1 MTKDRTPDQPENPEN
16 TEIVDA
22 VEADV
27 EGPADETTVLP
38 TDDTAQFE
46 GEAADVA
53 PAAEASR
60 SDAAADVGDA
70 VPAMGGRS
78 DESQDP
84 FWHPRTPESETAA
97 SSPEWTSAGAIPA
110 IPAAAAAA
118 GAGGT
123 AYPPNGPTGPGTP
136 KGPGFWRRVG
146 DAWRRVWSSALGKV
160 LVIGAAAL
168 AVLAIVAAI
177 GMAAFMGG
185 RGHMGGDRGER
196 WAACADQGQS
206 RSGQGMKGNK
216 QQAECPNGQQ
226 GRQGQQRQ
234 RGQGQQPWG
243 ENEGPNAGR
252 GNGTNPGTP
261 GQGQQLPGNEAVPG
275 APGRGQRTP
284 GLEGLPQGGLG
295 LGAALHGEVVVGG
308 ATPKTILFQTGEVTE
323 YTDGASIAVKST
335 DGFTATYALTP
346 TSIAPQV
353 GLTQGQTV
361 RVIAE
366 KDGAKVMRIELVRT
380 TTTN

>member
-16 TEIVDA
+16 TEINDA

-27 EGPADETTVLP
+27 EPPADETTVLP
-38 TDDTAQFE
+38 TDDTAQF
-46 GEAADVA
+46 D
-53 PAAEASR
+53 ASR
-60 SDAAADVGDA
+60 AAKSPVTETSEHEAEDA
-70 VPAMGGRS
+70 VHDGTGRS
-78 DESQDP
+78 AESEDP
-84 FWHPRTPESETAA
+84 FWHPQTPETTTSA
-97 SSPEWTSAGAIPA
+97 SSPEWTSGAAIPA
-110 IPAAAAAA
+110 IPAVAAAA

-146 DAWRRVWSSALGKV
+146 DAWRRVWSSTIGKI

-206 RSGQGMKGNK
+206 RSGQGMKGKKGN
-216 QQAECPNGQQ
+216 ADCSDGQQ
-226 GRQGQQRQ
+226 GSGQPGQ
-234 RGQGQQPWG
+234 RGQGRQPWG
-243 ENEGPNAGR
+243 DNEGPNAGR
-252 GNGTNPGTP
+252 GNGTNPRTP

>member
-16 TEIVDA
+16 TEINDA

-27 EGPADETTVLP
+27 EPPADETTVLP
-38 TDDTAQFE
+38 TDDTTQFD
-46 GEAADVA
+46 ASR
-53 PAAEASR
+53 AAESPVTETSEHEAE
-60 SDAAADVGDA
+60 DA
-70 VPAMGGRS
+70 VHDGTGRS
-78 DESQDP
+78 AESEDP
-84 FWHPRTPESETAA
+84 FWHPQTPETTTSA
-97 SSPEWTSAGAIPA
+97 SSPEWTSGAAIPA
-110 IPAAAAAA
+110 IPAVAAAA

-146 DAWRRVWSSALGKV
+146 DAWRRVWSSTIGKI

-206 RSGQGMKGNK
+206 RSGQGMKGKKGN
-216 QQAECPNGQQ
+216 ADCSDGQQ
-226 GRQGQQRQ
+226 GSGQPGQ
-234 RGQGQQPWG
+234 RGQGRQPWG

-252 GNGTNPGTP
+252 GNGTNPRTP

-308 ATPKTILFQTGEVTE
+308 ATPKTILFQTGEVTD

>member
-16 TEIVDA
+16 TEINDA

-27 EGPADETTVLP
+27 EPPADETTVLP
-38 TDDTAQFE
+38 TDDTAQFD
-46 GEAADVA
+46 ASR
-53 PAAEASR
+53 AAESPVTETSEHEAE
-60 SDAAADVGDA
+60 DA
-70 VPAMGGRS
+70 VHDGTGRS
-78 DESQDP
+78 AESEDP
-84 FWHPRTPESETAA
+84 FWHPQTPETTTSA
-97 SSPEWTSAGAIPA
+97 SSPEWTSGAAIPA
-110 IPAAAAAA
+110 IPAVAAAA

-146 DAWRRVWSSALGKV
+146 DAWRRVWSSTIGKI

-206 RSGQGMKGNK
+206 RSGQGMKGKKGN
-216 QQAECPNGQQ
+216 ADCSDGQQ
-226 GRQGQQRQ
+226 GSGQPGQ
-234 RGQGQQPWG
+234 RGQGRQPWG

-252 GNGTNPGTP
+252 GNGTNPRTP

-308 ATPKTILFQTGEVTE
+308 ATPKTILFQTGEVTD

>member
-16 TEIVDA
+16 TEINDA

-27 EGPADETTVLP
+27 EPPADETTVLP
-38 TDDTAQFE
+38 TDDTAQF
-46 GEAADVA
+46 D
-53 PAAEASR
+53 ASR
-60 SDAAADVGDA
+60 AAKSPVTETSEHEAEDA
-70 VPAMGGRS
+70 VHDGTGRS
-78 DESQDP
+78 AESEDP
-84 FWHPRTPESETAA
+84 FWHPQTPETTTSA
-97 SSPEWTSAGAIPA
+97 SSPEWTSGAAIPA

-146 DAWRRVWSSALGKV
+146 DAWRRVWSSTIGKI

-206 RSGQGMKGNK
+206 RSGQGMKGKKGN
-216 QQAECPNGQQ
+216 ADCSDGQQ
-226 GRQGQQRQ
+226 GSGQPGQ
-234 RGQGQQPWG
+234 RGQGRQPWG

-252 GNGTNPGTP
+252 GTGTNPRTP

>member
-16 TEIVDA
+16 TEINDA

-27 EGPADETTVLP
+27 EPPADETTVLP
-38 TDDTAQFE
+38 TDDTAQFD
-46 GEAADVA
+46 ASR
-53 PAAEASR
+53 AAESPVTETSEHEAE
-60 SDAAADVGDA
+60 DA
-70 VPAMGGRS
+70 VHDGTGRS
-78 DESQDP
+78 AESEDP
-84 FWHPRTPESETAA
+84 FWHPQTPETTTSA
-97 SSPEWTSAGAIPA
+97 SSPEWTSGAAIPA
-110 IPAAAAAA
+110 IPAVAAAA

-146 DAWRRVWSSALGKV
+146 DAWRRVWSSTIGKI

-206 RSGQGMKGNK
+206 RSGQGMKGKKGN
-216 QQAECPNGQQ
+216 ADCSDGQQ
-226 GRQGQQRQ
+226 GSGQPGQ
-234 RGQGQQPWG
+234 RGQGRQPWG

-252 GNGTNPGTP
+252 GNGTNPRTP

>member
-16 TEIVDA
+16 TEINDA

-27 EGPADETTVLP
+27 EPPADETTVLP
-38 TDDTAQFE
+38 TDDTAQF
-46 GEAADVA
+46 D
-53 PAAEASR
+53 ASR
-60 SDAAADVGDA
+60 AAKSPVTETSEHEAEDA
-70 VPAMGGRS
+70 VHDGTGRS
-78 DESQDP
+78 AESEDP
-84 FWHPRTPESETAA
+84 FWHPQTPETTTSA
-97 SSPEWTSAGAIPA
+97 SSPEWTSGAAIPA

-146 DAWRRVWSSALGKV
+146 DAWRRVWSSTIGKI

-206 RSGQGMKGNK
+206 RSGQGMKGKKGN
-216 QQAECPNGQQ
+216 ADCSDGQH
-226 GRQGQQRQ
+226 GSGQPGQ
-234 RGQGQQPWG
+234 RGQGRQPWG

-308 ATPKTILFQTGEVTE
+308 ATPKTILFQTGEVTD